1 MEQLIRSFTA
11 WDERG
16 NRIILHEWEP
26 VIESKTHEEAKP
38 HPESHL
44 FRTSSGRLVN
54 RIAKGEYQLAQTG
67 GFIRSTDD
75 DAP

>member
-26 VIESKTHEEAKP
+26 VGDNKDREEAKSSLAP
-38 HPESHL
+38 HL

-54 RIAKGEYQLAQTG
+54 RIAKGEYQMAQTG
-67 GFIRSTDD
+67 AIIRSTDT

>member
-16 NRIILHEWEP
+16 NRIILHEWEL
-26 VIESKTHEEAKP
+26 VGDSKAQEDAKHLAP
-38 HPESHL
+38 HL

-54 RIAKGEYQLAQTG
+54 RIAKGEYQMAQSG
-67 GFIRSTDD
+67 AIIRSTDT